1 MPDKSYLLQGLRAFE
16 CASEGPLLR
25 SERDAVDIIGGALS
39 QRASL
44 VVIPVAR
51 LADDFFSLR
60 TRIAGEII
68 QKFVNYGLRLV
79 IVGDIARHVDAS
91 EALRDFVFET
101 NRGRQVWFLPD
112 MAELE
117 SRLAAG

>member
-1 MPDKSYLLQGLRAFE
+1 MPDRSYLLQGLRVFE

-25 SERDAVDIIGGALS
+25 SERDAVDVVGAALS
-39 QRASL
+39 KRANL

-51 LADDFFSLR
+51 LADDLFSLR

-79 IVGDIARHVDAS
+79 IVGDIARHADAS

-117 SRLAAG
+117 TRLAAG

>member
-1 MPDKSYLLQGLRAFE
+1 MPDKSYLQQGLRVFE
-16 CASEGPLLR
+16 CASEGPLLC
-25 SERDAVDIIGGALS
+25 SERDAVDIIGAALS

-51 LADDFFSLR
+51 LAGDFFSLR
-60 TRIAGEII
+60 TRIAGEIV

-79 IVGDIARHVDAS
+79 IVGDIARHVEAS
-91 EALRDFVFET
+91 DALRDFVFET